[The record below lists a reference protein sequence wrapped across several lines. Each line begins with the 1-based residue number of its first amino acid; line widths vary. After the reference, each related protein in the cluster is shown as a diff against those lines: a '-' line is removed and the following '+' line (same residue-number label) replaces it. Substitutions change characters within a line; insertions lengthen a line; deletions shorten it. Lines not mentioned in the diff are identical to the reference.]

1 MKKTWVILFNVFIM
15 LAMLT
20 FVVLYSG
27 FENRNNTRMQIEHFE
42 NTTITMEHVTENTSR
57 ANSVSVMYGPTI
69 STARI

>member
-27 FENRNNTRMQIEHFE
+27 FENRINTRMQIEHFE
-42 NTTITMEHVTENTSR
+42 NTTITMEMSPRIISR
-57 ANSVSVMYGPTI
+57 ANSASVMCGPTI